1 MSGSLSR
8 RLAAMFAAC
17 AAVVFA
23 IGGLLLDNSVKS
35 SLDDQVRDELHLRAQ
50 LFEAYVARVSSAE
63 QWIDKVVPK
72 LDALAT
78 DTGGARLWIDID
90 ASPFRYGQPPSE
102 LQGKVLQSEGFAAIP
117 VRGYLCDFITLV
129 HPIAA
134 NGERPALR
142 VVLTMDPTP
151 NARMLGKFRLSLI
164 VIIVAGVALVAALGY
179 WIARIGLR
187 PLDRLSRQAHALS
200 PAHPA
205 QRLGFAALPA
215 ELRDLTAA
223 FNGALQRLESAY
235 KQLEAFNADVA
246 HELRTPLMNLIGQ
259 TQVALSRRRSSDELE
274 DVLQSNLE
282 EMERLRAIVNDML
295 FLARADRGARARD
308 RNVASLAREV
318 RMVSEFLEPLLEE
331 AGVRMRIEGDE
342 HVPIETALFRRA
354 VSNLLHNAIQ
364 HSGAGSEIVVRI
376 DRHEGS
382 PCVSVSN
389 PGGEIESRHLVHL
402 FDRFY
407 RADSSRRNS
416 AESHGLGLSIV
427 KAVATM
433 HRGAVFARSTAGWN
447 TFGFTVAA
455 TD

>member
-1 MSGSLSR
+1 MTGSLSR

-17 AAVVFA
+17 SAVVFA
-23 IGGLLLDNSVKS
+23 IGGLLLDDSVKN

-50 LFEAYVARVSSAE
+50 LFEAHVVKVSSAE
-63 QWIDKVVPK
+63 QWIDKFVPK
-72 LDALAT
+72 LDAITA
-78 DTGGARLWIDID
+78 DTGGPSFWVD
-90 ASPFRYGQPPSE
+90 ADAGLFRYGRPPPVLE
-102 LQGKVLQSEGFAAIP
+102 GKVVQGQGFAAIP
-117 VRGYLCDFITLV
+117 VSGFICDFITLV

-142 VVLTMDPTP
+142 LVLAMDPTP
-151 NARMLGKFRLSLI
+151 NVRILRKFRLSLI
-164 VIIVAGVALVAALGY
+164 VIIVAAVVLVAALGY

-200 PAHPA
+200 PANPA
-205 QRLGFAALPA
+205 QRLGFAALPT
-215 ELRDLTAA
+215 ELCDLTAA
-223 FNGALQRLESAY
+223 FNGALARLEGAY

-282 EMERLRAIVNDML
+282 ELERLRGIVNDML

-308 RNVASLAREV
+308 RSVTSLAREV
-318 RMVSEFLEPLLEE
+318 GMVAEFLDPLMEE
-331 AGVRMRIEGDE
+331 AGVRVRIEGDE

-364 HSGAGSEIVVRI
+364 HSGAGSEIIVRL
-376 DRHEGS
+376 DRAEGS

-389 PGGEIESRHLVHL
+389 PGGEIESGHLVHL

-447 TFGFTVAA
+447 TFGFTLAS

>member
-1 MSGSLSR
+1 MTGSLSR
-8 RLAAMFAAC
+8 RLAVMFAAC

-23 IGGLLLDNSVKS
+23 IGGVLLDDSVKS
-35 SLDDQVRDELHLRAQ
+35 SLDDQVRDELQLRAQ
-50 LFEAYVARVSSAE
+50 LFDANVAKVSSAE

-72 LDALAT
+72 LDALAA
-78 DTGGARLWIDID
+78 DTGGARLWIDAD
-90 ASPFRYGQPPSE
+90 AGPFRYGRPPPE
-102 LQGKVLQSEGFAAIP
+102 LQGKVVQSQGFAAIDVP
-117 VRGYLCDFITLV
+117 GHRCDFITLV
-129 HPIAA
+129 HTIAA

-142 VVLTMDPTP
+142 LMLAMDPTP
-151 NARMLGKFRLSLI
+151 NGRMLGKFRLSLA
-164 VIIVAGVALVAALGY
+164 VIIVAAVSLVAALGY

-200 PAHPA
+200 PAQRA
-205 QRLGFAALPA
+205 QRLGFTALPA

-259 TQVALSRRRSSDELE
+259 TQVALSRRRGADELE
-274 DVLQSNLE
+274 DVLHSNLE
-282 EMERLRAIVNDML
+282 ELERLRAIVNDML
-295 FLARADRGARARD
+295 FLARADQGARARD
-308 RNVASLAREV
+308 RNVASLACEV
-318 RMVSEFLEPLLEE
+318 RMVSEFLEPLMEE

-354 VSNLLHNAIQ
+354 VSNLLHNAIR

-376 DRHEGS
+376 DRHEGW

>member
-1 MSGSLSR
+1 MNGSLSR
-8 RLAAMFAAC
+8 RLAAMFAGC
-17 AAVVFA
+17 AAAVFVL
-23 IGGLLLDNSVKS
+23 GGVLLDSSVRS
-35 SLDDQVRDELHLRAQ
+35 SLDDQVRDELQLRAQ
-50 LFEAYVARVSSAE
+50 LFDAYAAKVNSAE

-72 LDALAT
+72 LDAIAA
-78 DTGGARLWIDID
+78 DTGGARLWIEAD
-90 ASPFRYGQPPSE
+90 ATSFRYGRPPAQLE
-102 LQGKVLQSEGFAAIP
+102 GKVVQRQGFAAIP
-117 VRGYLCDFITLV
+117 VPGYHCDFITLV

-134 NGERPALR
+134 SGDRPAMRLM
-142 VVLTMDPTP
+142 LAMDPTA
-151 NARMLGKFRLSLI
+151 NTRMIGKFRISLT
-164 VIIVAGVALVAALGY
+164 VLIVAGVALVAVLGY

-187 PLDRLSRQAHALS
+187 PLDRLSRQAHGLS
-200 PAHPA
+200 PANPA

-215 ELRDLTAA
+215 ELRDLTGA
-223 FNGALQRLESAY
+223 FNGALQRLEGAY

-259 TQVALSRRRSSDELE
+259 TQVALSRRRSADDLE

-282 EMERLRAIVNDML
+282 ELERLRAIVNDML
-295 FLARADRGARARD
+295 FLARADQGARALD
-308 RNVASLAREV
+308 RNVVSLAHEV
-318 RMVSEFLEPLLEE
+318 RMVSEFLEPLIEE
-331 AGVRMRIEGDE
+331 AGVRMKIEGDE

-354 VSNLLHNAIQ
+354 VSNLLHNAIR
-364 HSGAGSEIVVRI
+364 HSSPGGEIVVRI

-407 RADSSRRNS
+407 RVDSSRRNS